1 MKSLD
6 TNKLNRR
13 DFGKLAMVG
22 ALGLASGALSSGSFA
37 AAKGKSDR
45 LPVHLFSKCLQFLDY
60 EEMSEAAVEM
70 GFDGL
75 DLTIR
80 PGGHVEPA
88 RAAEDLPKA
97 LSAMSDHGLVSEM
110 FATKVANV
118 EDEMGIESLKTA
130 AEFGYKY
137 YRLGYYKPDKKGGMI
152 ENLDK
157 ARTQFRE
164 MAALNETLGLHGAYQ
179 NHAGQ
184 NIGSYVTDIAYMLD
198 GLDSRWAG
206 CQYDVLHA
214 TVEGGLAWPLGLR
227 YLKDYLS
234 TIVIKDFRWTTV
246 DGKMKVEDVPF
257 GEGMVDFDRYFKIL
271 RSYKIRPLVSFHLE
285 YDLGDAQRGKRDIKM
300 PKKDILAAI
309 KRDLARFHDA
319 WEASAV

>member
-1 MKSLD
+1 MNSVD
-6 TNKLNRR
+6 TNISRR
-13 DFGKLAMVG
+13 DFGKLAAVG
-22 ALGLASGALSSGSFA
+22 ALGLASGAKAFA
-37 AAKGKSDR
+37 ASTGSGDR

-60 EEMSEAAVEM
+60 EEMSAAAVEM
-70 GFDGL
+70 GFNGL

-88 RAAEDLPKA
+88 RASEDLPKA
-97 LSAMSDHGLVSEM
+97 MKAMSAHGLESKL
-110 FATKVANV
+110 FATKVSSV
-118 EDEMGIESLKTA
+118 EDKVGIQSLKTA
-130 AEFGYKY
+130 AEMGYEC

-152 ENLDK
+152 ENLDRARK
-157 ARTQFRE
+157 AFRA
-164 MAALNETLGLHGAYQ
+164 MAAFNESQGLHGAYQ

-184 NIGSYVTDIAYMLD
+184 NIGSYVTDIAYMLE
-198 GLDSRWAG
+198 GLDPRWAG

-227 YLKDYLS
+227 YLKDYLK

-246 DGKMKVEDVPF
+246 KGVLKVEDVPF

-271 RSYKIRPLVSFHLE
+271 RSYGIRPLVSFHLE
-285 YDLGDAQRGKRDIKM
+285 YDLGDAERGKRDIKM

-309 KRDLARFHDA
+309 KRDLARFHRA
-319 WEASAV
+319 WEASGTK